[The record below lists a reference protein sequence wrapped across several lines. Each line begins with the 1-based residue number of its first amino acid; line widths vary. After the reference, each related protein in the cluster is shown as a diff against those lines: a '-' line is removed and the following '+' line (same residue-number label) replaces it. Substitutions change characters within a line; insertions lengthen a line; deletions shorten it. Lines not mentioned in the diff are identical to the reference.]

1 MDAMD
6 RARAQTYFLVDHE
19 EVNEHIE
26 NEYAERDRRTRNKF
40 NEGRRYAKD
49 DDEMQRDI
57 FSFFKSAQC

>member
-6 RARAQTYFLVDHE
+6 RARAQTYFLVGHE

-49 DDEMQRDI
+49 DEEM
-57 FSFFKSAQC
+57 